1 MQDVESR
8 GDGIDVTR
16 GSVIVVCTTY
26 PDRATADDRSAR
38 IVASR
43 AAACAQV
50 DGPVASRYVWKG
62 EIEQGEEWRCTFK
75 TSPVALARCLAAVAA
90 SHPYD
95 VPELIWE
102 KVSASA
108 AYAAWVDE
116 IASGEPDA
124 GAGTDVP

>member
-1 MQDVESR
+1 MDSR

-16 GSVIVVCTTY
+16 DRVIVVCTTY

-50 DGPVASRYVWKG
+50 DGPVASCYVWKG
-62 EIEQGEEWRCTFK
+62 EIERGEEWRCTFK
-75 TSPVALARCLAAVAA
+75 TSSVALVRCLAAVTA

-102 KVSASA
+102 TVSASA

-116 IASGEPDA
+116 ITSGEPDA
-124 GAGTDVP
+124 GAGTDAP